1 MNIYMCVVIHKILP
15 ENTLLHSAYNCPAWK
30 LVHIGNEA
38 ARNVSQREE
47 VSHRLGIYI
56 IFEDEGGDVCLLAS
70 SQSLGPLRI
79 VGHTYGLL

>member
-1 MNIYMCVVIHKILP
+1 MCSDSQNSTRKHAAPQRVQLP
-15 ENTLLHSAYNCPAWK
+15 RLETSAYM
-30 LVHIGNEA
+30 NEA

-70 SQSLGPLRI
+70 SQSLVPLRI